1 MRFKK
6 GLKLFI
12 VFSLIGVIIYII
24 IGLKKQTVD
33 EDTTSILTVD
43 GLKMVHVT
51 YNKQHQKMMELKCTE
66 AVKESEDKTAMKDIE
81 GLIFKKGRMNKD
93 IQVFGNHGYVSNN
106 SSNFFVE
113 DNARIASEDFDVRS
127 KNFLLVD
134 QAEMFTDKK
143 VQYETKDLNGV
154 ARDGMRYYLK
164 VNVLKFFKTR
174 GHYKK
179 DNREFEFKAD
189 TLWVIDEEKRLVMEK
204 NAVIQEAGSV
214 LRSNW
219 IYLLF
224 TDEYK
229 HIKEA
234 ASQLDSYFFIEDKEK
249 KETKEIKAVNITSFY
264 DDSGRLSK
272 VMVIKNG
279 EIILKNE
286 SNQTMISSDQIE
298 LNFNPE
304 TGNLS
309 SVSIPVPGQ
318 VENTGKTQ
326 FRIIAD
332 KITANYNDKGEI
344 SYCEGIG
351 NCDFIVDD
359 YRGNADALTYDIKKN
374 SLLIRTEGEKDARV
388 ITRDNTFNSK
398 FFNVDTKQKILSSTQ
413 GVKSVILLNKANVL
427 FSMEPIFINARMF
440 TIYEK
445 ENKFKYEKPV
455 SLVQGDISLNTQ
467 TLEITDENKIETSSG
482 RTSLTFKADD
492 REVAVVG
499 DSFIF
504 NAEEKNIVISGTAV
518 IKNDVNILKA
528 DSFILNFND
537 KNEMT
542 HILGEGNVNFNKEDI
557 TGLSGRVKWL
567 FSEDLLILQDLPQVT
582 KRDGGTTIGK
592 ELQIDLKTNKI
603 TILSSSTDRTETI
616 IK

>member
-12 VFSLIGVIIYII
+12 VFSLIGVFIYIF
-24 IGLKKQTVD
+24 IGLKKKPTG
-33 EDTTSILTVD
+33 EDSTSILTVD

-66 AVKESEDKTAMKDIE
+66 AVKESDDKTAMKDIE

-93 IQVFGNHGYVSNN
+93 IQVFGNHGYVANN
-106 SSNFFVE
+106 SNNFFVE
-113 DNARIASEDFDVRS
+113 DNARIASEDFDVKS

-134 QAEMFTDKK
+134 QAEMYTDKK
-143 VQYETKDLNGV
+143 VQYQTKDLNGV

-174 GHYKK
+174 GHYKR
-179 DNREFEFKAD
+179 DNKEFDFKAD
-189 TLWVIDEEKRLVMEK
+189 TLWVIDEEKRVVLEK
-204 NAVIQEAGSV
+204 NAVIQEAGSI
-214 LRSNW
+214 LRSSW

-234 ASQLDSYFFIEDKEK
+234 ASQLDSYFYIENKEK

-264 DDSGRLSK
+264 DESGKLSK
-272 VMVIKNG
+272 VVAIKNG

-286 SNQTMISSDQIE
+286 FNRTMISSDQIE

-332 KITANYNDKGEI
+332 KITANYDDKGEI
-344 SYCEGIG
+344 SFCEGMG

-359 YRGNADALTYDIKKN
+359 YSGIAGTLTYDIKKN
-374 SLLIRTEGEKDARV
+374 SLIIGAEGEKDARV
-388 ITRDNTFNSK
+388 ITKGNTFNSRS
-398 FFNVDTKQKILSSTQ
+398 FNVDTKDKILSSNQ
-413 GVKSVILLNKANVL
+413 GVKSVIVLNKANVL

-440 TIYEK
+440 TIFEK
-445 ENKFKYEKPV
+445 EKKFKYEKPV
-455 SLVQGDISLNTQ
+455 NLVQGDISLNAQ
-467 TLEITDENKIETSSG
+467 NLEITDENKIETSSG
-482 RTSLTFKADD
+482 WTSLTFKTYD
-492 REVAVVG
+492 REVSVG
-499 DSFIF
+499 GNSFIF
-504 NAEEKNIVISGTAV
+504 NAEEKNIAISGSSV
-518 IKNDVNILKA
+518 IKNDINVLKA
-528 DSFILNFND
+528 DNFVLNFDD

-542 HILGEGNVNFNKEDI
+542 HILGEGNVSFNKEDI
-557 TGLSGRVKWL
+557 NGLSGRVKWL
-567 FSEDLLILQDLPQVT
+567 FNEDLLILQDLPQVT

-603 TILSSSTDRTETI
+603 TILSSTTNRTETI